1 MQRFYDPSAGAVLV
15 DGVDLRRL
23 DLQLHRRSIGVVT
36 QDCVLFDGTI
46 LDNIMF
52 GSSRRGEVS
61 AAERHEAIRAAELA
75 HADIFVRDFA
85 QGYDTP
91 VGEGGVQLSG
101 GKCSQVLP
109 DFALLF
115 PR

>member
-1 MQRFYDPSAGAVLV
+1 
-15 DGVDLRRL
+15 L

-52 GSSRRGEVS
+52 GSSRRRGQVS

-75 HADIFVRDFA
+75 HADIFVREFV

-101 GKCSQVLP
+101 GEL
-109 DFALLF
+109 
-115 PR
+115 